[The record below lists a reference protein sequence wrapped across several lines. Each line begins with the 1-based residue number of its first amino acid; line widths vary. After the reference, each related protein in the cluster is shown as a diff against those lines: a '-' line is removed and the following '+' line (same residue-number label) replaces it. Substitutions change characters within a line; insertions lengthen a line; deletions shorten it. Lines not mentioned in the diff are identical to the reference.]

1 MSRRPGLTL
10 SQHDAI
16 GLALQGM
23 RDNLVLLCCI
33 LDAAYPRKGNK
44 PHDLADEA
52 QTVIDL
58 LRDELE
64 ARVFQQ
70 HGNHE
75 ARRLLSNEA
84 DAEWRRLR
92 TLYHRAGREDYQSA
106 EAMDA
111 LWKDV
116 LVARH
121 GDPTVKPSTRKKAA
135 ILFLREEREARP

>member
-10 SQHDAI
+10 NQHDAI

-44 PHDLADEA
+44 PHDLADRA
-52 QTVIDL
+52 QTVIDR

-64 ARVFQQ
+64 ARAFQQ
-70 HGNHE
+70 HWNHE
-75 ARRLLSNEA
+75 ARRLQWNAA
-84 DAEWRRLR
+84 DAEWRRLHA
-92 TLYHRAGREDYQSA
+92 LYHRASREDYQPA
-106 EAMDA
+106 DAMDA

-116 LVARH
+116 LSVRH
-121 GDPTVKPSTRKKAA
+121 GGPTVRPSIRKKAA
-135 ILFLREEREARP
+135 KMEARP